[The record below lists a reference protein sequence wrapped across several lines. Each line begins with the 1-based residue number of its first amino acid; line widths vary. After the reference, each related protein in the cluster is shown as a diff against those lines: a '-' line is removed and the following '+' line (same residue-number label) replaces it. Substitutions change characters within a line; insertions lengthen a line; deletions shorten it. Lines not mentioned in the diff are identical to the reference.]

1 MSRIECTNQEADR
14 AGVTRQLEIDCG
26 LRDHSEAHD
35 ARQFP

>member
-1 MSRIECTNQEADR
+1 MSRIECPKPEADR
-14 AGVTRQLEIDCG
+14 AGVTRYLETDCG